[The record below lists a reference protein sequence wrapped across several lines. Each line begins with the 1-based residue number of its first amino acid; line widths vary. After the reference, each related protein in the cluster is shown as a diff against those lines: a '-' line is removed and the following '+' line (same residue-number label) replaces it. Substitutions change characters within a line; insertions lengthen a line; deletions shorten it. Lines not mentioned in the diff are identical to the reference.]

1 MAGTGGHRT
10 DDELLITRTQLV
22 SVEES
27 GLRLDSLASEG
38 GLPGRDRP
46 RIVDDASCTS
56 SVSISADFVLVIK

>member
-22 SVEES
+22 SLLTGRGV
-27 GLRLDSLASEG
+27 RTSEG

-46 RIVDDASCTS
+46 RIVDDASCIS
-56 SVSISADFVLVIK
+56 YLHRVSADAFVLVIK